1 MSTKSKIIIALLAIC
16 LVGIGVYT
24 YVMHGGAR
32 DLTTE
37 ETQFAVSSK
46 EIIGEFAKNPDAA
59 TKKYIN
65 KAVAIK
71 GTITGVEG
79 AQVMIDNSV
88 SCTFKQAD
96 ASLKVGEMITVK
108 GRIVG
113 FDDLMS
119 ELKLDECF
127 NDKK

>member
-1 MSTKSKIIIALLAIC
+1 MSTKSKIIVVLLAIC
-16 LVGIGVYT
+16 FVGIGVYS
-24 YVMHGGAR
+24 YMMNAGRR

-37 ETQFAVSSK
+37 KTDFAVSSK
-46 EIIGEFAKNPDAA
+46 EIIAEFAKNPDAA
-59 TKKYIN
+59 TQKYIN

-71 GTITGVEG
+71 GAVTEVED

-88 SCTFKQAD
+88 SCTFKIAD
-96 ASLKVGEMITVK
+96 PSIKVGEIITVK

-119 ELKLDECF
+119 ELKLDQCF